1 MTNQQNKIRDF
12 WNNSI
17 PMTFVDKPK
26 TYEEKKKFRYDLQD
40 YMRDVFKFENFK
52 GKRVLEIGVGGGL
65 DTSEFLRNGAEVV
78 SVDFSELSVKNA
90 SQLFK
95 EAGLNGNVLL
105 SDAKLLPFNDSEFD
119 VVYSYG
125 VIHHIP
131 DVEKVLDEIRRVLR
145 PGGIFMGMVYNK
157 DSLLYAYSII
167 YLHGIKEGLL
177 AQGMSE
183 DELAAKFSERFT
195 GNRYTKMYTVD
206 DLKNTLGKFFQ
217 NTWIGTYYNVIDTP
231 EKRKVKFETENKT
244 NNLGWHL
251 VFKATK
257 EN

>member
-1 MTNQQNKIRDF
+1 MSNEQNKM
-12 WNNSI
+12 NKSV

-26 TYEEKKKFRYDLQD
+26 TYEEKRKFMYDLED
-40 YMRDVFKFENFK
+40 YKQDVFKYENFK
-52 GKRVLEIGVGGGL
+52 GKRVLEIGSGGGV
-65 DTSEFLRNGAEVV
+65 DSSEFLRNGAEVV
-78 SVDFSELSVKNA
+78 SADFSELSVKSANE
-90 SQLFK
+90 LFK

-131 DVEKVLDEIRRVLR
+131 GVEKVLEEIKRVLR
-145 PGGIFMGMVYNK
+145 PGGMFMGMVYNK
-157 DSLLYAYSII
+157 NSLLYSYSII

-195 GNRYTKMYTVD
+195 GNQYTKMYTID
-206 DLKNTLGKFFQ
+206 DLKNTFSKFFQ
-217 NTWIGTYYNVIDTP
+217 STWVRTYFNVIDTT

-244 NNLGWHL
+244 NDLGWHL

-257 EN
+257 

>member
-1 MTNQQNKIRDF
+1 
-12 WNNSI
+12 
-17 PMTFVDKPK
+17 
-26 TYEEKKKFRYDLQD
+26 
-40 YMRDVFKFENFK
+40 
-52 GKRVLEIGVGGGL
+52 
-65 DTSEFLRNGAEVV
+65 
-78 SVDFSELSVKNA
+78 VKST

-95 EAGLNGNVLL
+95 EAGLKGNVLL

-119 VVYSYG
+119 AVYSYG

-131 DVEKVLDEIRRVLR
+131 DIEKVLDEIRRVLR

-177 AQGMSE
+177 DKGMSE

-195 GNRYTKMYTVD
+195 GNQYTKMYTVD

-231 EKRKVKFETENKT
+231 EKRKVKFEFET